1 MTGMNKTSLLLLAAC
16 MLCGTGFGQGIER
29 RRAGLDPRNYP
40 NGTAILNDGELQY
53 LGLSLLRADTIDTVR
68 HTVEYGFSYPDRDE
82 PDPMLLEIGDSL
94 TAFYSRRAMADDSLY
109 TATLRQ
115 NRPRRVQTTAPGWR
129 LYGRIG
135 SRSVEQVHRI
145 PFHEETVTVGE
156 TLPLE
161 WRIDTLRQTVLGFV
175 CYRATT
181 RYGGREWQAWFAP
194 EIPIPA
200 GPWKLR
206 GLPGLILCAQDAEA
220 LLLSLP
226 QHRDSEKTAAEI
238 RMADAPDAPGG
249 VAGVRAADARDP
261 ACAVRQPHAHHQ
273 PENARPAGRAMASR
287 LPAPRARIRP
297 MRPGTSLFAE
307 YGREIDAYFRPAKP
321 PHRHDRVRRPR

>member
-206 GLPGLILCAQDAEA
+206 GLPGLILCAQDAEGLFSFRCRSIA
-220 LLLSLP
+220 TAKRPLL
-226 QHRDSEKTAAEI
+226 RYAWRT
-238 RMADAPDAPGG
+238 
-249 VAGVRAADARDP
+249 
-261 ACAVRQPHAHHQ
+261 
-273 PENARPAGRAMASR
+273 
-287 LPAPRARIRP
+287 RP
-297 MRPGTSLFAE
+297 MRREEWLAFERRMHETPHALFGSHTLIISLKKH
-307 YGREIDAYFRPAKP
+307 GRQDERWQVAYRPLELE
-321 PHRHDRVRRPR
+321 